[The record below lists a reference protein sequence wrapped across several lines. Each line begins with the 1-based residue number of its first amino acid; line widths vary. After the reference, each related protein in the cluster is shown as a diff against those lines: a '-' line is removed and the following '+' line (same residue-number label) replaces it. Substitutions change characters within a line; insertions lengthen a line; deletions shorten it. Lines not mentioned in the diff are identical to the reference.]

1 MIPFFSAPSLRFGP
15 VTIHAFGLIVA
26 LAVLAGLTLGAR
38 RFERVGLDRS
48 TGERMAGWV
57 IVGGLAGAHL
67 FSVAFYFPDKVAEN
81 PLVLLKFWED
91 ISSFGSILGGA
102 LAIALFTRL
111 RAGGVLAWS
120 GWASAD
126 VVAYVFPLSLMVGRL
141 ACGVAHDHPGR
152 LTRFPLGIS
161 LRSPEAQSYIAG
173 VYERAGLSARLPSS
187 PELGTLAFH
196 DLGWYEF
203 LYLALFVVPVILWLA
218 RRPRAPGVFVAAFL
232 ALYMPIRFLLD
243 FLRVSDVR
251 YGPLTPAQWIAACA
265 LLFLPWLI
273 RGIRRRA
280 VPSPIEIRPS
290 PATGELAGEDHW
302 LKTNERMGT
311 TE

>member
-1 MIPFFSAPSLRFGP
+1 MIPFFTAPSLGLGP

-26 LAVLAGLTLGAR
+26 LAALAGLVLGAR
-38 RFERVGLDRS
+38 RFENVGLDRS

-91 ISSFGSILGGA
+91 ISSFGSILGGS
-102 LAIALFTRL
+102 LAIALFARL
-111 RAGGVLAWS
+111 QARQDLGWS

-126 VVAYVFPLSLMVGRL
+126 VVAYAFPVSLMIGRF
-141 ACGVAHDHPGR
+141 ACWVTHDHPGR
-152 LTRFPLGIS
+152 LTRFPLAIS
-161 LRSPEAQSYIAG
+161 LQSTEAQAYITR
-173 VYERAGLSARLPSS
+173 VYERAGLSTEVP
-187 PELGTLAFH
+187 PPPQLGTLAFH

-280 VPSPIEIRPS
+280 VPSPIEI
-290 PATGELAGEDHW
+290 
-302 LKTNERMGT
+302 
-311 TE
+311 

>member
-1 MIPFFSAPSLRFGP
+1 MIPYFPAPSLHLGP
-15 VTIHAFGLIVA
+15 VTIHAFGLVVA
-26 LAVLAGLTLGAR
+26 LAVLAGLVLGAR
-38 RFERVGLDRS
+38 RFDRVGLDRS
-48 TGERMAGWV
+48 TGERLAGWV

-111 RAGGVLAWS
+111 RANEVSAWS

-126 VVAYVFPLSLMVGRL
+126 VVAYVFPVSLMIGRF
-141 ACGVAHDHPGR
+141 ACWLAHDHPGR
-152 LTRFPLGIS
+152 LTRFPLAIS
-161 LRSPEAQSYIAG
+161 LRSTEAQTYITR
-173 VYERAGLSARLPSS
+173 VYERAGLGTAVPPLPR
-187 PELGTLAFH
+187 LGTLAFH

-203 LYLALFVVPVILWLA
+203 LYLALFVVPVIRWLG
-218 RRPRAPGVFVAAFL
+218 RRPRTPGVFVAAFL

-251 YGPLTPAQWIAACA
+251 YGSLTPAQWLAAGA
-265 LLFLPWLI
+265 LLLLPSLV
-273 RGIRRRA
+273 RGIGRRGGQPPSGIHPSAAPAEVRA
-280 VPSPIEIRPS
+280 
-290 PATGELAGEDHW
+290 
-302 LKTNERMGT
+302 
-311 TE
+311 